1 MISRRFFL
9 TRAMA
14 AAVLLSGCGGQT
26 AGQYIDDSTI
36 TAKVKSKLFDDPKTS
51 GFSIKVETYHGVVQL
66 SGFVDSQAEAYRAEK
81 LARGVAGVK
90 KVRNDV
96 IVKPGR

>member
-9 TRAMA
+9 LSAMA
-14 AAVLLSGCGGQT
+14 AVVILSGCGGQT

-36 TAKVKSKLFDDPKTS
+36 TAKVKAMLFDDPQTS
-51 GFSIKVETYHGVVQL
+51 GFAIKVETYNRVVQL

-81 LARGVAGVK
+81 LARGVTGVK
-90 KVRNDV
+90 GVKNDL